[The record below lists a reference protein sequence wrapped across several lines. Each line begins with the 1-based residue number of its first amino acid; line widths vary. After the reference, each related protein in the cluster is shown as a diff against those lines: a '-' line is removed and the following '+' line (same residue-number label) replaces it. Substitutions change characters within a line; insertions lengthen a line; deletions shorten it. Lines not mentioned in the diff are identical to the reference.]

1 MPNQNLNS
9 KLSRRLEFV
18 PKLWIVLK
26 GGYSFALFKSD
37 LIAGIT
43 VSIIALPLSMAFAIA
58 SGVDPVRGLYASIIA
73 GILISALGGTYSLV
87 GGPAGAFIVVVYN
100 IVQDHGYDGL
110 MIVTFLAG
118 IFLLIA
124 AFARIGNL
132 MKYIPYPLVI
142 GFTSGIAITIFSTQ
156 VKDFFGLTINPYP
169 SEFIPKWIAIISSLS
184 TINWTTF
191 YVALGSL
198 FLIIL
203 VKRFLPI
210 LPWAI
215 TAIVLAAI
223 VCKIFN
229 LPVETIAT
237 KYGQIP
243 RTLPPF
249 GFPAITHKLS
259 NWHMLIPD
267 AMTIAFLV
275 GISSLLA
282 ALVAD
287 GMTGRTHKSNCELM
301 GEGIANLVV
310 TFFGGIP
317 STGAIA
323 RTAANIK
330 AGGKTPVS
338 GIVHSLV
345 LIAIILVFAPWVSQ
359 VPLASLSAVL
369 MMVSWNMSQAYH
381 FKHLFKAPR
390 GDVAILLTTFFLTI
404 FVDLTVG
411 VGVGMVVAA
420 FVFIKRVGESSKI
433 APFDMD
439 KFYEDD
445 EHNKETIEHKK
456 LPRGVEIY
464 EISGP
469 FFFGLADSLKD
480 VLNDLEFKPKVFI
493 LKMKN
498 VPTIDATGM
507 HSLKEF
513 YFKCK
518 RDKTQLILF
527 GPQKEVLDSLDKY
540 GFIKL
545 VGEKMIYQNF
555 DEALKKSKELVS
567 S

>member
-1 MPNQNLNS
+1 MAEQKQNS
-9 KLSRRLEFV
+9 SPSRRLEFV

-26 GGYSFALFKSD
+26 NGYSFAYFKSD
-37 LIAGIT
+37 FIAGIT

-58 SGVDPVRGLYASIIA
+58 SGVDPVRGLYASIVA
-73 GILISALGGTYSLV
+73 GILISAFGGSYSLI

-100 IVQDHGYDGL
+100 IVQEHGYDGL

-118 IFLLIA
+118 IILLIA
-124 AFARIGNL
+124 AFTRVGNL
-132 MKYIPYPLVI
+132 MKYVPYPLVI

-169 SEFIPKWIAIISSLS
+169 SEFIPKSTAILSSFS
-184 TINWTTF
+184 TINWATF
-191 YVALGSL
+191 YVAISSL
-198 FLIIL
+198 VLIIL
-203 VKRFLPI
+203 VKKFLPI

-215 TAIVLAAI
+215 TAIVSAAI

-237 KYGQIP
+237 RYGQIP

-249 GFPAITHKLS
+249 GFPEINHKLGH
-259 NWHMLIPD
+259 WHMLIPQ
-267 AMTIAFLV
+267 AMTIAFLI

-317 STGAIA
+317 ATGAIA

-330 AGGKTPVS
+330 AGGKTPIA
-338 GIVHSLV
+338 GIIHSIV

-390 GDVAILLTTFFLTI
+390 GDVIILLTTFLLTI

-433 APFDMD
+433 VPFEGDQ
-439 KFYEDD
+439 FYEDD

-456 LPRGVEIY
+456 LPHGVEIY

-480 VLNDLEFKPKVFI
+480 VLNELEFKPKVFI

-513 YFKCK
+513 YFKCR

-527 GPQKEVLDSLDKY
+527 GPRDNVLESLDKY
-540 GFIKL
+540 GFLDL
-545 VGEKMIYQNF
+545 VGTQMIYQNF
-555 DEALKKSKELVS
+555 DEALKKSREIVS